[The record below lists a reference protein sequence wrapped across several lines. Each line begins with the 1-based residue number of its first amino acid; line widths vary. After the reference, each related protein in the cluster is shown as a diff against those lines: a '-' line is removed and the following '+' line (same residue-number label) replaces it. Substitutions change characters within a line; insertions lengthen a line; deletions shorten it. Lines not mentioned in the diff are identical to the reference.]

1 MREPAI
7 ATVRAC
13 ATALSSILLLV
24 GCSDSHPGGD
34 PRPDGLAQP
43 DSRPSLIV
51 LISLDTLRAD
61 HMGLYGHHRDT
72 SPVLDEFA
80 REGTVFND
88 ASSTAPWTLPAH
100 SSMLTGL
107 YPREH
112 RVLTFETTL
121 PAEVPT
127 LAGIL
132 SRAGYS
138 TAAVVNSAWLAK
150 EQYGVT
156 RDFQQYLF
164 VDDAQD
170 RRAPNSW
177 VTDQAMAWIRDR
189 DTRPLFLFV
198 HYYDVHSDY
207 SSLPQYERLF
217 VQPYPGIADGTGWQL
232 ARASFEDDF
241 VEMCHRNY
249 DPAKCRIGTEEKYLA
264 VDRTVG
270 KIFFDDDDLRH
281 IEELYDAGIR
291 QLDNELGRLFALME
305 SEGAFDPALI
315 FITSD
320 HGEEFMDHGRMD
332 HFLTM
337 HQEIIRVPLI
347 VRGPGVPAG
356 LRIETPVSL
365 VDLSPTILA
374 FADVSKPPT
383 TDGLD
388 FTPLL
393 RGETPTAFDDR
404 FLFGEASG
412 GLTYAMMME
421 GIYPIYRSI
430 RRGKH
435 KLIHNSKEDSWALY
449 DLEVDPGETQD
460 IAADRPDITA
470 ELSAEIR
477 ARYAGFDPNPA
488 PSNRIELDREELERL
503 RALGYVP

>member
-1 MREPAI
+1 
-7 ATVRAC
+7 
-13 ATALSSILLLV
+13 
-24 GCSDSHPGGD
+24 
-34 PRPDGLAQP
+34 
-43 DSRPSLIV
+43 
-51 LISLDTLRAD
+51 
-61 HMGLYGHHRDT
+61 
-72 SPVLDEFA
+72 
-80 REGTVFND
+80 
-88 ASSTAPWTLPAH
+88 
-100 SSMLTGL
+100 
-107 YPREH
+107 
-112 RVLTFETTL
+112 
-121 PAEVPT
+121 
-127 LAGIL
+127 
-132 SRAGYS
+132 
-138 TAAVVNSAWLAK
+138 VVNSAWLAK

-217 VQPYPGIADGTGWQL
+217 VQPYSGIADGTGWQL

-264 VDRTVG
+264 VDRSVG

-291 QLDNELGRLFALME
+291 QLDNELGRLFALMA

-315 FITSD
+315 LITSD

-388 FTPLL
+388 LTPLL

-404 FLFGEASG
+404 YLFGEASG

-435 KLIHNSKEDSWALY
+435 KLIHNSKENSWTLY
-449 DLEVDPGETQD
+449 DLELDPGETQD

-488 PSNRIELDREELERL
+488 PTFVFVLDGYELERL